1 MCQTARV
8 NERRVRRGRPG
19 HDQRAVILAAV
30 DAFDEHGY
38 DATTMGMIADRLG
51 VSKSALYHHI
61 DGKEELLALA
71 LETAFDALDAGL
83 ASVEHSE
90 EPLDVRFDHFVA
102 RMVEILVEYQPFVR
116 LLLRLRGNSPVELAA
131 LDRRR
136 RFDARMTAVVAEAQ
150 TAGLVRDD
158 IDPSVVARLAFG
170 AMNSTVEWY
179 RPDGRVSPAELAD
192 AVRTLVFRGVATS
205 SYLASS

>member
-1 MCQTARV
+1 
-8 NERRVRRGRPG
+8 
-19 HDQRAVILAAV
+19 
-30 DAFDEHGY
+30 
-38 DATTMGMIADRLG
+38 MGMIADRLG

-90 EPLDVRFDHFVA
+90 ETLVVRFDHFVVE
-102 RMVEILVEYQPFVR
+102 MVEILVAYQPFVR

-131 LDRRR
+131 LERRR
-136 RFDARMTAVVAEAQ
+136 RFDARMTAVVAQAQ

-158 IDPSVVARLAFG
+158 LDPAVVARLAFG

-179 RPDGRVSPAELAD
+179 RPHGRISPAELAD
-192 AVRTLVFRGVATS
+192 AVRTLVFRGVGTS
-205 SYLASS
+205 AYLASS